1 MTEREKKKAAFKQ
14 LRIIVETDPDFNSL
28 SDYIDNEVSLGETA
42 GAVNPLLAWHPDIER
57 KIVPIRE
64 GQSRGGQARA
74 QRFQARNA
82 WLEAEDK
89 KIRAEKPLLKGSQ
102 RAAELEKRCKQ
113 KKARLE
119 KGEVEKGEYDE
130 APEIY
135 DIKAKTILNCLR
147 KK

>member
-42 GAVNPLLAWHPDIER
+42 GAVNPLLAWHTDIER

-113 KKARLE
+113 KKPVWKKGKLRRGNMTKPPKSMTSRPRLF
-119 KGEVEKGEYDE
+119 
-130 APEIY
+130 
-135 DIKAKTILNCLR
+135 
-147 KK
+147 